1 MKSVEGIHQALG
13 YVESQI
19 RQKRRHKRTRNWI
32 TCILLFRKYLN
43 HSSDYEIQSCDG
55 QKQQKTD
62 SNESNHN
69 LFLWHESEQLEGRS
83 PNAYYIQT
91 VMRF

>member
-13 YVESQI
+13 SVESQI
-19 RQKRRHKRTRNWI
+19 QQKRRHKRTRIWI

-55 QKQQKTD
+55 QKRQQKTD
-62 SNESNHN
+62 SKESNHN
-69 LFLWHESEQLEGRS
+69 FIPL
-83 PNAYYIQT
+83 A
-91 VMRF
+91 